1 MATPHEDEPFVSVPR
16 MSLTLPCK
24 VLDLDT
30 YVHYRK
36 QHLAKHQF
44 PKFDPTRIIP
54 VASIVEG
61 DGDGA
66 SREDIFRSCPIV
78 TTPQYIYDPQVWSQ
92 EAQRYQPDE
101 MAAVAK
107 KANDEKW
114 AEVHRK
120 EREREARA
128 AYRKD
133 QADKREAALKKW
145 LKKREMFWE
154 MGKEVHRMKTRAAQ
168 SNKKCCIS
176 ETVEKFMGKSLYD
189 FMKKAKTNPV
199 PPPPL

>member
-1 MATPHEDEPFVSVPR
+1 MATPYDKEPQVP
-16 MSLTLPCK
+16 SLTLPPPCK

-30 YVHYRK
+30 YWHYRSELSNSSSWPK
-36 QHLAKHQF
+36 LDSTRLTPIGTIVKADHLYW
-44 PKFDPTRIIP
+44 
-54 VASIVEG
+54 
-61 DGDGA
+61 
-66 SREDIFRSCPIV
+66 SRPDNIFRSSPIV

-114 AEVHRK
+114 AEVHRRK
-120 EREREARA
+120 REREARA